1 MCHSNNLILVSP
13 PASQNSWSHTYSSA
27 QLRHLNTKVNQD
39 NRLQVL
45 PPGTIS
51 RIRQVRINRRP
62 IKDTKQPHITNN
74 CNCNNLI
81 YVTVTNKVGKETAC
95 TIKLATLNARS
106 VKKQRWN
113 DSKWIHQRQ
122 NRHRPTNWNLPQ
134 WHTWRPSINQ
144 PVWSHTIKLHINTI
158 NMPIRRE
165 EE

>member
-106 VKKQRWN
+106 VKNKDEMIVNEFIKDKIDIGLLTGISLN
-113 DSKWIHQRQ
+113 DTHEDQASV
-122 NRHRPTNWNLPQ
+122 
-134 WHTWRPSINQ
+134 NQ
-144 PVWSHTIKLHINTI
+144 SDLTKSNFISTQLTCQ
-158 NMPIRRE
+158 
-165 EE
+165 